1 MKRPAVGYIRVSTAR
16 QAGEGVSLDAQREKI
31 IAHCKMHDLDLIE
44 IFADEGLSGKRTD
57 NRPGL
62 QKAVAMACKKKAV
75 LVAYSISRLAR
86 STRDCLETH
95 SRLSKYGADL
105 SIINEQVDTTTIMG
119 RFVFRLMASLA
130 ELESEQISE
139 RTCMA
144 LAYKRQN
151 GERTGSIP
159 YGYRVSSTG
168 TLEPD
173 PDEQAVLDYI
183 YRRAREGAGPKR
195 IATELNK
202 AKMFKRNGK
211 PWFRSG
217 VWSILNPEKRRK
229 SA

>member
-105 SIINEQVDTTTIMG
+105 HHQRAGGHHDHH
-119 RFVFRLMASLA
+119 
-130 ELESEQISE
+130 
-139 RTCMA
+139 
-144 LAYKRQN
+144 
-151 GERTGSIP
+151 GSV
-159 YGYRVSSTG
+159 RVSADGVAGGTG
-168 TLEPD
+168 K
-173 PDEQAVLDYI
+173 
-183 YRRAREGAGPKR
+183 RADQRTHLHG
-195 IATELNK
+195 I
-202 AKMFKRNGK
+202 
-211 PWFRSG
+211 G
-217 VWSILNPEKRRK
+217 V
-229 SA
+229 